1 VPHFS
6 FVVVRPADLQT
17 VDTTSHKAKI
27 ILSLSVSPYASSI
40 VSNCKSYSRLTFLS
54 ISLCLLGQLDL
65 STELTSI
72 KRNPGHS
79 RKAPSWSTDS
89 SILVATEEFSSKISA
104 VHPSR
109 VDCSF
114 QAHFISSHLGRGKIP
129 HRRYSKHSIN
139 SNHLVDMFDVSDS
152 QIVYHVLQVNEYLFG
167 FYFLLLS
174 LQSQYQNLKNQHNW
188 ILSIKDPAYTVAAC
202 SWWSSLIFG
211 PLLQSVMVLIE
222 GAFEV

>member
-1 VPHFS
+1 
-6 FVVVRPADLQT
+6 
-17 VDTTSHKAKI
+17 
-27 ILSLSVSPYASSI
+27 
-40 VSNCKSYSRLTFLS
+40 
-54 ISLCLLGQLDL
+54 
-65 STELTSI
+65 
-72 KRNPGHS
+72 
-79 RKAPSWSTDS
+79 
-89 SILVATEEFSSKISA
+89 
-104 VHPSR
+104 
-109 VDCSF
+109 
-114 QAHFISSHLGRGKIP
+114 
-129 HRRYSKHSIN
+129 
-139 SNHLVDMFDVSDS
+139 MFDVSDS